1 MKVEVD
7 KKLINVVIAPPPR
20 MEFRGVSDQDL
31 KLGAAVS
38 VTAYPSKQ
46 TRDELRADSLTVGSK
61 SIDLR

>member
-1 MKVEVD
+1 
-7 KKLINVVIAPPPR
+7 